1 MNDSL
6 DQATGRIV
14 AVRQRIDRR
23 RAVLVA
29 VSGIDASGKGY
40 LSHKLTQELQ
50 EHGWQVAL
58 LNVDGWLRLPHER
71 FSAAEPARH
80 FYTHAI
86 RFEQMFAQLVLP
98 LREQRCV
105 DVEMDFAEETA
116 SSYRRQ
122 RYRFA
127 DVDVILLEG
136 IYLLK
141 EAYRQLY
148 DLSIWIECSFE
159 TALKRAVARAQEGLT
174 PAETIRAYQTI
185 YFPAQR
191 LHFEFDAP
199 MRAADIILRND
210 GVPVTLDTPSADP
223 SG

>member
-1 MNDSL
+1 MNIGVS
-6 DQATGRIV
+6 QAIGRIDGM
-14 AVRQRIDRR
+14 RHRINCR

-29 VSGIDASGKGY
+29 MSGIDASGKGY
-40 LSHKLTQELQ
+40 LAREMSQGLQ
-50 EHGWQVAL
+50 ERGCQVAL
-58 LNVDGWLRLPHER
+58 INVDGWLRLPRER
-71 FSAAEPARH
+71 FNAAEPARH

-86 RFEQMFAQLVLP
+86 RFEQMFAQLVVP
-98 LREQRCV
+98 LRERRRV
-105 DVEMDFAEETA
+105 DVEVDFAEETA
-116 SSYRRQ
+116 STYRSE

-141 EAYRQLY
+141 EVHRHLY

-159 TALKRAVARAQEGLT
+159 TALSRAVARAQEGLP
-174 PAETIRAYQTI
+174 PAETIRAYETI

-199 MRAADIILRND
+199 RQAADIVLHND
-210 GVPVTLDTPSADP
+210 GARITAWYSV
-223 SG
+223 G